1 MLEDKSDSNSYGI
14 ASLVLGIVSI
24 VLCWVP
30 VLGLASGIVGIIMAV
45 KQRKISS
52 NGITTT
58 GLITSIVGTAL
69 SAIYMIITIL
79 LVMVGVIGGGM
90 FGGLLK

>member
-52 NGITTT
+52 NGITTA